1 MAEYNEDAYKLARK
15 TYIQH
20 SCPFERALLS
30 RCVGCGRSL
39 KLNLAEREAIAC
51 GDSVVREHCLAFYQ
65 ALHENAQFA
74 LKINPAA
81 SRPLPNTGGTTSH
94 STRPASGQVAGYPPQ
109 AGEGANVTPK
119 SALRFPHPNPPPQA
133 GEGANVTP
141 KSINAPWPFGKEIRA
156 QCGGVRGLASALN
169 TAGDET
175 TDIAETVLAG
185 VQSLGSCDAF
195 PYSEIM
201 RAVVHYEPRKRR
213 S

>member
-74 LKINPAA
+74 LKINPD
-81 SRPLPNTGGTTSH
+81 
-94 STRPASGQVAGYPPQ
+94 
-109 AGEGANVTPK
+109 
-119 SALRFPHPNPPPQA
+119 
-133 GEGANVTP
+133 
-141 KSINAPWPFGKEIRA
+141 APWPFGKEIRA

-169 TAGDET
+169 AAGDET
-175 TDIAETVLAG
+175 TDTAETILAG
-185 VQSLGSCDAF
+185 VQSLGSCEAF

>member
-30 RCVGCGRSL
+30 RCVGCGRSR

-51 GDSVVREHCLAFYQ
+51 GDPVVREHCLAFYQ

-74 LKINPAA
+74 LKINPD
-81 SRPLPNTGGTTSH
+81 
-94 STRPASGQVAGYPPQ
+94 
-109 AGEGANVTPK
+109 
-119 SALRFPHPNPPPQA
+119 
-133 GEGANVTP
+133 
-141 KSINAPWPFGKEIRA
+141 APWPFGKEIRA

-169 TAGDET
+169 AAGDET
-175 TDIAETVLAG
+175 TDTAETVLAG
-185 VQSLGSCDAF
+185 VQSLGSCEAF